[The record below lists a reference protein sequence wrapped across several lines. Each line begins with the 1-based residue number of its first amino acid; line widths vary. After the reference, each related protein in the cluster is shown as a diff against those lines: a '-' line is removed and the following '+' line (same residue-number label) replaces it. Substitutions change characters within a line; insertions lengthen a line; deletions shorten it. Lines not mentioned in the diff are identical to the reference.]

1 MSCGGLHGREVW
13 ERMDSC
19 IRMAE
24 SFCCP
29 SETMANIINQLYA
42 NTKFKIKKETKET
55 GRLKTTELFFTV
67 LKA

>member
-1 MSCGGLHGREVW
+1 
-13 ERMDSC
+13 
-19 IRMAE
+19 MAE

-55 GRLKTTELFFTV
+55 GRLKTTELFFTD